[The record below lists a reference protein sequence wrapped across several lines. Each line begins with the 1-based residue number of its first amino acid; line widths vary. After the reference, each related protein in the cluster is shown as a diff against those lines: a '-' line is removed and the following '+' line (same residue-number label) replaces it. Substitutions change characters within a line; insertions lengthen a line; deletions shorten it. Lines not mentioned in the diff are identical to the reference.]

1 MVKKHDVVIVGAGPA
16 GLFTALELA
25 GSKLKVLVVEK
36 GKDIKSR
43 PRDEVMCGVGGAG
56 GYSDGT
62 LNLSPY
68 IGGNLDEVTGD
79 AAKSRELVE
88 RVDEVFLGFGAPKRR
103 YGLDK
108 EKAAELEKRSAA
120 AGITFINIV
129 QQHIGSENTPKVI
142 ASFEKHLMCKGI
154 EFLTE
159 TEVAD
164 LIVDDGRCRGVVLA
178 CGSRIEAEC
187 VVLAPG
193 RVGAGW
199 VDGLIKKH
207 EIDFLY
213 GPIDVGV
220 RVEVPAIV
228 MEDVT
233 SVSRDPKF
241 HIKSRTYDDFVRT
254 FCTNHK
260 GFIVKEKY
268 DGFIGVNGYARH
280 DKRSENTN
288 FAFLVRINLTEPV
301 EDTID
306 YGQSIAHLATT
317 MGGGK
322 PIIQRA
328 GDLRR
333 GRRSHPDSIAS
344 NPVHPT
350 LKETTPGDI
359 SMALPGRIVTDILEG
374 LDALDKVIPGV
385 AADSTLLY
393 APEIKYYA
401 LRITVDEHMESS
413 MPGLFAAGD
422 GVGLSRDIVN
432 ASATGILAGDGVAAK
447 LK

>member
-1 MVKKHDVVIVGAGPA
+1 MKEYDVVIVGAGPA
-16 GLFTALELA
+16 GLFTALELSD
-25 GSKLKVLVVEK
+25 SKLEVVVVDK
-36 GKDIKSR
+36 GRDIKSR
-43 PRDEVMCGVGGAG
+43 PREEVMCGVGGAG

-79 AAKSRELVE
+79 GDKSQKLVE
-88 RVDEVFLGFGAPKRR
+88 RVDKIFLKFGAPKRR

-108 EKAAELEKRSAA
+108 DKAAALEKKAA
-120 AGITFINIV
+120 ATGIKFINIV

-142 ASFEKHLMCKGI
+142 GRCEKHLKDKGV

-159 TEVAD
+159 TNVSDIIVEKGECTGVA
-164 LIVDDGRCRGVVLA
+164 LA
-178 CGSRIEAEC
+178 DESKIKSKC

-199 VDGLIKKH
+199 VDELIKKH
-207 EIDFLY
+207 KIDFVY

-254 FCTNHK
+254 FCMNHK
-260 GFIVKEKY
+260 GFVVKEDY
-268 DGFIGVNGYARH
+268 GGFIGVNGHARH
-280 DKRSENTN
+280 DKRSQNTN

-317 MGGGK
+317 IGGGK
-322 PIIQRA
+322 PIIQRT

-333 GRRSHPDSIAS
+333 GRRSHPDGIAE

-359 SMALPGRIVTDILEG
+359 SMALPGRIVTDLLEG
-374 LDALDKVIPGV
+374 LELLNKVIQGV
-385 AADSTLLY
+385 SADSTLLY

-401 LRITVDEHMESS
+401 LKLTVDNAMETS
-413 MPGLFAAGD
+413 MPGLYAAGD

-432 ASATGILAGDGVAAK
+432 ASATGILAGQGIITR

>member
-1 MVKKHDVVIVGAGPA
+1 MKEYDVVIVGAGPA
-16 GLFTALELA
+16 GLFTALELS
-25 GSKLKVLVVEK
+25 GSKLEVLVVDK
-36 GKDIKSR
+36 GRDIKSR
-43 PRDEVMCGVGGAG
+43 PREEVMCGVGGAG

-79 AAKSRELVE
+79 GAKSQELVE
-88 RVDEVFLGFGAPKRR
+88 RVDKIFLKFGAPKRR

-108 EKAAELEKRSAA
+108 DKAAALEKKAAA
-120 AGITFINIV
+120 AGIKFINIV

-142 ASFEKHLMCKGI
+142 GRFEKHLKEKGV

-159 TEVAD
+159 TEVSDIIVEKGGCTGVALAD
-164 LIVDDGRCRGVVLA
+164 ESEIK
-178 CGSRIEAEC
+178 SRC

-199 VDGLIKKH
+199 VDELIQNHK
-207 EIDFLY
+207 IDFVY
-213 GPIDVGV
+213 SSIDVGV

-241 HIKSRTYDDFVRT
+241 HIKTRTYDDFVRT

-260 GFIVKEKY
+260 GFVVKEDY
-268 DGFIGVNGYARH
+268 DGFIGVNGHARH
-280 DKRSENTN
+280 DKRSQNTN
-288 FAFLVRINLTEPV
+288 FAFLVRIKLTEPV

-317 MGGGK
+317 IGGGK
-322 PIIQRA
+322 PIIQRT

-333 GRRSHPDSIAS
+333 GRRSHPDGIAE

-359 SMALPGRIVTDILEG
+359 SMALPGRIVTDLLEG
-374 LDALDKVIPGV
+374 LELLDRVIPGV
-385 AADSTLLY
+385 SADSTLLY

-401 LRITVDEHMESS
+401 LKLSVDNAMETS
-413 MPGLFAAGD
+413 MPGLYAAGD

-432 ASATGILAGDGVAAK
+432 ASATGILAGQGILTK